1 MKHRSW
7 LIDQHKSIVGVK
19 WVFKTT
25 LKLDDTHQQES
36 RCADRHLEGDIP
48 IKFKWCKN
56 VNKLKPKLRINL
68 N

>member
-1 MKHRSW
+1 MKHGSW
-7 LIDQHKSIVGVK
+7 LIDQHKPIVGVK

-36 RCADRHLEGDIP
+36 RCDGRYLESDIP
-48 IKFKWCKN
+48 IKCKWCKN
-56 VNKLKPKLRINL
+56 MNKLKPKLRINL